1 MPFCRECGK
10 KGTKSRFIEQETGV
24 CHECSPPPDDDT
36 HTSTIEGA
44 SASAIAPPQVNDNE
58 TLDNVTFGALKA
70 WLTFTNN
77 NLVAQVEQRLT
88 NEINGV
94 KEELEETKKNVT
106 KLEKELKECK
116 KSTEKVAT
124 MENKIKK
131 LEESSS
137 KQKTVGENN
146 LKYLINLDR
155 NDRRQNVVIF
165 GVPEDGTDLNINE
178 TMSNTDEEKF
188 HAILEFIGAHVQND
202 ISATFRL
209 GKPSVGKVRPIK
221 AKCSS
226 SSTASVILKEAKKLK
241 NLPNFTIYIKAD
253 KTKGEVEEYRRLGKR
268 KTELLEEYPVDNEEN
283 PRVVLEK
290 GVLLL
295 DGVKVDEFK
304 SVQSLF

>member
-10 KGTKSRFIEQETGV
+10 KGTKNRFIEQETGV
-24 CHECSPPPDDDT
+24 CHECYPPPDDDIQ
-36 HTSTIEGA
+36 TSTTEGA
-44 SASAIAPPQVNDNE
+44 SNSAIAPPQVNDNE

-106 KLEKELKECK
+106 KLERELKECK
-116 KSTEKVAT
+116 KSTDNVAT

-178 TMSNTDEEKF
+178 TMSYTDEEKF

-209 GKPSVGKVRPIK
+209 GKPSQGKVRPIK

-253 KTKGEVEEYRRLGKR
+253 KTKGEVEEYR
-268 KTELLEEYPVDNEEN
+268 
-283 PRVVLEK
+283 
-290 GVLLL
+290 
-295 DGVKVDEFK
+295 
-304 SVQSLF
+304 